1 MSDKT
6 IIPIPQEKIDVV
18 YEELKR
24 LEEEAIK
31 DLIIDS
37 DMANNFNKT
46 NSAYKW
52 VSHYNRW
59 KKLSNSMESEFKKIK
74 SIRYFIVRDSNIYNM
89 TEKEINIKLEADPII
104 ISYKNMMDAYELT
117 IAFIQKIQSLLDNQ
131 RYDIKEKLTYLRY
144 LNGEDF

>member
-18 YEELKR
+18 YEELKK